1 MKKEE
6 YLQIKSRSFF
16 SGAMLDAKLVLEP
29 TDVAYVAT
37 IIGLIAGGRKTVG
50 AIEFANC
57 AAPLRVLCF
66 LGDRLQLQSIQ
77 QYPRVESFLTDL
89 LISLTGISI
98 GSVRQ
103 QSTVGDEFIGI
114 IRVMLLNLR
123 SIDDFIHFFDGIQ
136 DLFLNDSAG
145 SPNEAMGPTK
155 LCLDSS
161 LGIYCRTLSAKWE
174 CLSFDLVCQLFE
186 SFTSFMGLHPN
197 QEVIEAVRTVSL
209 EEPVREGVHLFLQ
222 QAEEASKNGDVHTAE
237 GLLHRYFDFNGNDPL
252 LSVASKCTS
261 GSSPQHALAA
271 LCHANDPQ
279 FTGTRHQQALLQ
291 LASMWSRNGH
301 YHLAMVAVEEAM
313 KTAHQRGDHGSVARA
328 LLLLYHVVS
337 GLNSSDQKSSVI
349 ATVGA
354 EEVLRRCLDR
364 CSTLGMNALASQAT
378 VLLARLLSSRPL
390 SWTQSSFTS
399 DFFTPSED
407 DVDIQATDSRHSRSR
422 SSVQRTWTLLHC
434 SLLGDAKMCALLSS
448 NESTHSTET
457 AVTVPPTAAKE
468 LSAGLSYAE
477 FLSIQAQC
485 DIAAVHYWSRLGVP
499 FLADLQCRRSLRTL
513 NACKSAKISSELL
526 ISLSCQKAT
535 LTVQSA
541 FQDLDDAIFAD
552 PTSSATRATW
562 TGVDCARKQ
571 DACKAAM
578 SILRLASSI
587 TASNSSGKSSSYSSH
602 QMNNDIIVAR
612 VHIATLHSLISMH
625 DDGFDFSK
633 SLRLARHFVTLT
645 SCDSSAMDGRSS
657 VVSEYEGVSARF
669 IVSATA
675 HLLLARILLLADR
688 EEAQMLL
695 QQLKESFENRRLFQ
709 QLGEA
714 AALSAMSSICRCRL
728 DNTHDTALNHN
739 RNQNAILK
747 LHQILAT
754 AKSRHYPVLEGLI
767 CKYVAII
774 STSIIYSTS

>member
-1 MKKEE
+1 MPD
-6 YLQIKSRSFF
+6 
-16 SGAMLDAKLVLEP
+16 GKLILEP

-50 AIEFANC
+50 AIQFNDC
-57 AAPLRVLCF
+57 AAPMRVLCF
-66 LGDRLQLQSIQ
+66 LGDRLQLQSIRH
-77 QYPRVESFLTDL
+77 YPRVESFLTDL
-89 LISLTGISI
+89 LISLSGTSI

-103 QSTVGDEFIGI
+103 QSTVGDEFVGI
-114 IRVMLLNLR
+114 VRVMLLNLR
-123 SIDDFIHFFDGIQ
+123 SMDDFVHFIDGIQ
-136 DLFLNDSAG
+136 DLFLSDSAG

-155 LCLDSS
+155 LCHDSS
-161 LGIYCRTLSAKWE
+161 LGIYCRTFIAKWE

-186 SFTSFMGLHPN
+186 SFTSFVDLHPDD
-197 QEVIEAVRTVSL
+197 EVSEAVRTAPL

-252 LSVASKCTS
+252 LSVASKGAS

-337 GLNSSDQKSSVI
+337 GLNSSDQKSSII
-349 ATVGA
+349 ATIGA

-364 CSTLGMNALASQAT
+364 CSTLGMNALAAQAT

-399 DFFTPSED
+399 DYFTPSDD
-407 DVDIQATDSRHSRSR
+407 DVDIQGTDSRHSRSK
-422 SSVQRTWTLLHC
+422 SSVQSTWTLMQC
-434 SLLGDAKMCALLSS
+434 SLLGDAKMCALLSN
-448 NESTHSTET
+448 NESTQSIQTTVT
-457 AVTVPPTAAKE
+457 APSTAAKE

-485 DIAAVHYWSRLGVP
+485 DIAAVHYWCRLGVP

-513 NACKSAKISSELL
+513 NACKGAKMSSELL

-535 LTVQSA
+535 LSVQCA
-541 FQDLDDAIFAD
+541 FQDLDDAVFAD
-552 PTSSATRATW
+552 SYSPSSSSCATW
-562 TGVDCARKQ
+562 TGTDCARKQ
-571 DACKAAM
+571 NACTAAM
-578 SILRLASSI
+578 SILRLAISI
-587 TASNSSGKSSSYSSH
+587 TASDSHGKSSSCYSSH
-602 QMNNDIIVAR
+602 QMNNDIVVAR
-612 VHIATLHSLISMH
+612 AHIATLHSLISMH
-625 DDGFDFSK
+625 DEGFDFSK

-645 SCDSSAMDGRSS
+645 SCDSPVTDAGSS

-675 HLLLARILLLADR
+675 RLLLARILLLTDR
-688 EEAQMLL
+688 EEAQVLL
-695 QQLKESFENRRLFQ
+695 QQLERSFENSRLYQ

-714 AALSAMSSICRCRL
+714 AALSAMSSISQCRS
-728 DNTHDTALNHN
+728 DNSHDTSLNHN

-747 LHQILAT
+747 FHQILAT
-754 AKSRHYPVLEGLI
+754 AKSRHYPVLEGLV

-774 STSIIYSTS
+774 STSMIYSTS